1 MASNTYAKAY
11 RTDPRVQKNEEF
23 AFISYMEEPNSFSV
37 VSVKR
42 LIDVDQFRK
51 GFIREKNKNYRIT
64 VERIGTLVDMEQL
77 AKETEELSTYTMNAD
92 IVSDTEEWL
101 KRKKSVINKNQ
112 DQTNVLNKN
121 LVELH
126 SFDLDENRTY
136 TTLTTS
142 SFDELDKAVDVSRVS
157 SDDDDDDDDDDEN
170 CDELQG
176 KNKIIG
182 YQHSITPLNREPA
195 TKSKKRK
202 LSTISR
208 RSSAKRLRPHDISTP
223 TANQDTPD
231 VNQSSYSI
239 LKELNHNFIHLR
251 KQIGGL
257 IQLYDHHK
265 QTLELILHNQKKM
278 VKAMRHHQ
286 IPIILS
292 DDTGIQTST
301 NTTNGGSC
309 VYKFSTGEEL
319 DLIQIPADRTKPNKF
334 VLNAIDKIFKDE
346 QELLDIDPRCLNTDK
361 RITIIQDAV
370 QIKFGLTC
378 DELATVW
385 IPMLECIKSKRR
397 NIKAKHRKSTLI
409 SDIKDLSGCSENQ
422 LTQSNSSIVDFEKQS
437 TQLISLIPQNMNIP
451 EFEQKRTGDSW
462 DTQRYGKIIC
472 YETLP
477 CPSSPLCLDWRDICD
492 GAQEFLN
499 GADEENCDKLEFNEC
514 EDDEF
519 RCTNG
524 MCIPEEFWLDGDH
537 DCMDWSDEYYSE
549 HEQTCPFY
557 PKAMECDEHLCVSYM
572 YSCGDGECV
581 YWETRVAF
589 QRVVEAREDCFN
601 KRNLNY
607 MCAVSPRRSAWTL
620 ESGLCCPDK
629 DYDDLRYPE

>member
-112 DQTNVLNKN
+112 DQTN
-121 LVELH
+121 
-126 SFDLDENRTY
+126 LDENRTY

-157 SDDDDDDDDDDEN
+157 SDDDDDDDDDDDEN

-451 EFEQKRTGDSW
+451 EVNEQ
-462 DTQRYGKIIC
+462 
-472 YETLP
+472 
-477 CPSSPLCLDWRDICD
+477 
-492 GAQEFLN
+492 N
-499 GADEENCDKLEFNEC
+499 
-514 EDDEF
+514 
-519 RCTNG
+519 
-524 MCIPEEFWLDGDH
+524 
-537 DCMDWSDEYYSE
+537 
-549 HEQTCPFY
+549 
-557 PKAMECDEHLCVSYM
+557 
-572 YSCGDGECV
+572 
-581 YWETRVAF
+581 
-589 QRVVEAREDCFN
+589 
-601 KRNLNY
+601 
-607 MCAVSPRRSAWTL
+607 
-620 ESGLCCPDK
+620 
-629 DYDDLRYPE
+629 

>member
-101 KRKKSVINKNQ
+101 KRKKSSINKNQ

-157 SDDDDDDDDDDEN
+157 SDDDDDDDDEN

-451 EFEQKRTGDSW
+451 EVNEQ
-462 DTQRYGKIIC
+462 
-472 YETLP
+472 
-477 CPSSPLCLDWRDICD
+477 
-492 GAQEFLN
+492 N
-499 GADEENCDKLEFNEC
+499 
-514 EDDEF
+514 
-519 RCTNG
+519 
-524 MCIPEEFWLDGDH
+524 
-537 DCMDWSDEYYSE
+537 
-549 HEQTCPFY
+549 
-557 PKAMECDEHLCVSYM
+557 
-572 YSCGDGECV
+572 
-581 YWETRVAF
+581 
-589 QRVVEAREDCFN
+589 
-601 KRNLNY
+601 
-607 MCAVSPRRSAWTL
+607 
-620 ESGLCCPDK
+620 
-629 DYDDLRYPE
+629 

>member
-112 DQTNVLNKN
+112 DQTN
-121 LVELH
+121 
-126 SFDLDENRTY
+126 LDENRTY

-319 DLIQIPADRTKPNKF
+319 DLIQIPADRTKPTKF

-385 IPMLECIKSKRR
+385 IPMLECIKSVKVWDVLSVRTTC
-397 NIKAKHRKSTLI
+397 TLTLFNKKNVLNSI
-409 SDIKDLSGCSENQ
+409 LHEIYSENSQ
-422 LTQSNSSIVDFEKQS
+422 GRREK
-437 TQLISLIPQNMNIP
+437 T
-451 EFEQKRTGDSW
+451 K
-462 DTQRYGKIIC
+462 
-472 YETLP
+472 
-477 CPSSPLCLDWRDICD
+477 
-492 GAQEFLN
+492 
-499 GADEENCDKLEFNEC
+499 
-514 EDDEF
+514 ED
-519 RCTNG
+519 
-524 MCIPEEFWLDGDH
+524 
-537 DCMDWSDEYYSE
+537 
-549 HEQTCPFY
+549 
-557 PKAMECDEHLCVSYM
+557 
-572 YSCGDGECV
+572 
-581 YWETRVAF
+581 
-589 QRVVEAREDCFN
+589 
-601 KRNLNY
+601 
-607 MCAVSPRRSAWTL
+607 
-620 ESGLCCPDK
+620 
-629 DYDDLRYPE
+629 

>member
-101 KRKKSVINKNQ
+101 KRKKSSINKNQ
-112 DQTNVLNKN
+112 DQT
-121 LVELH
+121 
-126 SFDLDENRTY
+126 R
-136 TTLTTS
+136 
-142 SFDELDKAVDVSRVS
+142 
-157 SDDDDDDDDDDEN
+157 
-170 CDELQG
+170 

-195 TKSKKRK
+195 TKSKRRK

-451 EFEQKRTGDSW
+451 EVNEQ
-462 DTQRYGKIIC
+462 
-472 YETLP
+472 
-477 CPSSPLCLDWRDICD
+477 
-492 GAQEFLN
+492 N
-499 GADEENCDKLEFNEC
+499 
-514 EDDEF
+514 
-519 RCTNG
+519 
-524 MCIPEEFWLDGDH
+524 
-537 DCMDWSDEYYSE
+537 
-549 HEQTCPFY
+549 
-557 PKAMECDEHLCVSYM
+557 
-572 YSCGDGECV
+572 
-581 YWETRVAF
+581 
-589 QRVVEAREDCFN
+589 
-601 KRNLNY
+601 
-607 MCAVSPRRSAWTL
+607 
-620 ESGLCCPDK
+620 
-629 DYDDLRYPE
+629 